1 MKKKLLVSAFLVLT
15 MAAGTAGT
23 VLAASADDAFS
34 ADTEGSA
41 VYPAGRSQQE
51 VLAALNEK
59 VADLNADI
67 QAVLDA
73 DGSLEEAY
81 AEGEI
86 LAYSIA
92 SGSDGTITAANKR
105 SGWKVWEGTAILDL
119 KFINA
124 GYSGWG
130 DNYVAWLSY
139 NGVTDEAYIIT
150 DKFADQYQNGGTQ
163 KLGSAA
169 GDMFRV
175 ENGSTVLTYQ
185 NFTNGY
191 IKLENGSTSVVW
203 EKNVVLNDAGT
214 GVDEVDADPTSTGM
228 IGAATSDTIA
238 KAGVS
243 GAAFGTGVYRRL

>member
-130 DNYVAWLSY
+130 ENYVACS
-139 NGVTDEAYIIT
+139 AIT
-150 DKFADQYQNGGTQ
+150 A
-163 KLGSAA
+163 
-169 GDMFRV
+169 
-175 ENGSTVLTYQ
+175 
-185 NFTNGY
+185 
-191 IKLENGSTSVVW
+191 
-203 EKNVVLNDAGT
+203 
-214 GVDEVDADPTSTGM
+214 
-228 IGAATSDTIA
+228 
-238 KAGVS
+238 
-243 GAAFGTGVYRRL
+243 